1 MMDPGY
7 VQGVFRELARRG
19 APYQLFFENSARLE
33 RDAVATLSDGG
44 MTWMQPGIESRPT
57 EILKVA
63 NKGHE
68 AWQSVELLKWRRQ
81 YGIRVT

>member
-1 MMDPGY
+1 M
-7 VQGVFRELARRG
+7 
-19 APYQLFFENSARLE
+19 
-33 RDAVATLSDGG
+33 ATLSDGG